1 MTLPIAI
8 ISMLTAI
15 LVAAAFFDLATYTI
29 PNMLPAAMLL
39 LFAVFLLAMALTG
52 HPLSWHQISPHLIAG
67 GLGLLVGMAFFAFG
81 WVGGGD
87 SKLFAMTCLW
97 LGWGDAIYQYALI
110 ASLLGGL
117 LTVGLLMFR
126 RILYLPRILA
136 EQPWLMRLA
145 DRQSGVP
152 YGVALACAAIGI
164 LPDTEIFHLALAS

>member
-8 ISMLTAI
+8 ISVLTAL

-29 PNMLPAAMLL
+29 PNVLPAAMLL
-39 LFAVFLLAMALTG
+39 LFAVFLLVMALGG
-52 HPLSWHQISPHLIAG
+52 HALTWRQIAPHLISGGAG
-67 GLGLLVGMAFFAFG
+67 LALGMAFFAFG

-117 LTVGLLMFR
+117 LTVGLLMLR
-126 RILYLPRILA
+126 RIPLPRVMA

-145 DRQSGVP
+145 DYQSGVP
-152 YGVALACAAIGI
+152 YGVALAFAAISI
-164 LPDTEIFHLALAS
+164 LPDTEIFRLAAAS